1 MKRLNENGRS
11 CINRIAHQRD
21 DAVVR
26 PDFAHREHTNLEQRV
41 VSHMGYGKQ

>member
-26 PDFAHREHTNLEQRV
+26 PDFAHREHATLEQGV
-41 VSHMGYGKQ
+41 VSPMGCGKQ